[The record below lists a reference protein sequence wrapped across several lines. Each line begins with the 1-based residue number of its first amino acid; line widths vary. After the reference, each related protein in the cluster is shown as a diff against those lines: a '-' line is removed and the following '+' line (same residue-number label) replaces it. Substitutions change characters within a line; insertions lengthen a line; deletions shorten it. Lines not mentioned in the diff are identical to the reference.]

1 MNLKGFLFL
10 IVWVLLAATTQGHA
24 LEPPTFPSLIS
35 SVRVEGSLDFCGERV
50 PLEIQE
56 VRERLEK
63 ELLLSLWDRPQVVL
77 WLKRSRRYFPII
89 EGLLKDGGLPDD
101 IKYVA
106 IAESALRPHAGSKK
120 GAIGFWQFMKDT
132 GKNQGLTIDQYVDE
146 RRNLFAS
153 TRAAIRYFRFLRD
166 SLGSWTIAAAAYNLG
181 EEGIRAEMLE
191 QETDDYYRLYLPL
204 ETQRFVFR
212 ILSAKMIMS
221 HPEQYGFRLT
231 GKDYYPPLEYD
242 RIDVECPQETPIRI
256 VAQAA
261 QTHFKAI
268 KDLNPELRGH
278 YLAKGT
284 HTLLIPKGT
293 SAGFAQ
299 RYHELTT
306 LWLASHQDRIYVVEK
321 GDSLSSIA
329 DRFGIPLPALIIWN
343 RIDLNA
349 PIHPGDRLVIY
360 RGKGKDLEPDEMDEP
375 AEGDEG

>member
-10 IVWVLLAATTQGHA
+10 IAWVLLAATTQGHA

-120 GAIGFWQFMKDT
+120 GAVGFWQFMKDT
-132 GKNQGLTIDQYVDE
+132 GKNHGLTIDQYVDE

-242 RIDVECPQETPIRI
+242 RIDLECPQETPIRI

-261 QTHFKAI
+261 QTHFKAV

-306 LWLASHQDRIYVVEK
+306 LWLASHQERIYVVEK
-321 GDSLSSIA
+321 GDNLSSIA

-343 RIDLNA
+343 RLKLNT

-360 RGKGKDLEPDEMDEP
+360 RGKGKDLEPDEIDEP